1 MNPPV
6 SINLDQIRS
15 VLGDIDLLEIM
26 SDAFIAYSEGRSVIP
41 PVGELIIDGP
51 PAGEVHIKY
60 GYIKG
65 GRHYVVKIASGFPSN
80 RKSDL
85 PPGNGLMLL
94 FDVKTGALS
103 SIIHDEAHLT
113 DVRTAAAGALA
124 GRTLSPDGVDTV
136 GILGTGVQ
144 ARLQMVFALR
154 HLGCRNALVWGRNPD
169 NLEQMVSEARD
180 QGHSVDSV
188 SSVGEIADRCRL
200 IVTCTSSRSPLLSM
214 DHVRPGTHITAVGSD
229 TPDKQELCSSILA
242 AAGKVV
248 VDSIDQSRLR
258 GEVSQSVRAGS
269 LRMEDVLEL
278 GTILMD
284 PSLGRDSPEEIT
296 VADLTGVAVQDLKIA
311 EAVTDLCT

>member
-15 VLGDIDLLEIM
+15 VLGEIDLLEIM
-26 SDAFIAYSEGRSVIP
+26 SEAFIAYSEGRSVIP

-51 PAGEVHIKY
+51 PPGEVHIKY

-65 GRHYVVKIASGFPSN
+65 GRHYVVKIASGFPCN
-80 RKSDL
+80 RESEL

-94 FDVKTGALS
+94 FDVKTGALT

-124 GRTLSPDGVDTV
+124 GRTLSPAGVDTV

-144 ARLQMVFALR
+144 ARLQMVFALQ
-154 HLGCRNALVWGRNPD
+154 HLGCRNALVWGRNQD
-169 NLEQMVSEARD
+169 HVDQMVSEARD
-180 QGHSVDSV
+180 LGHSVDSV

-200 IVTCTSSRSPLLSM
+200 LVSCTSSRSPLLSM

-242 AAGKVV
+242 AAGTVV
-248 VDSIDQSRLR
+248 VDSIDQSRFR
-258 GEVSQSVRAGS
+258 GEVSQSVRAGA
-269 LRMEDVLEL
+269 LGMEDVVEIGAVLV
-278 GTILMD
+278 D
-284 PSLGRDSPEEIT
+284 PSLGRTSDEEIT

-311 EAVTDLCT
+311 EAVTGLCT